1 MRKAITLIFLLFTS
15 FCIWGANGNENTLPF
30 YKYEISQ
37 KIQYL
42 KQKKD
47 SIGSEAAKAEKV
59 KKIFEEDSENQVNLI
74 LSRTFN
80 ELDSL
85 MIIRSTLDAYP
96 GLQAVCDTAANN
108 FLDTF
113 YGKVTKSSDD
123 STISITST
131 GFLEVADQAYKEFD
145 QLIDRI
151 ILKKIVETN
160 KGAIYSRAS
169 EGAEGKATQAENLD
183 GAQPTDAKGFNKS
196 LWIFISLGI
205 GLLGFCLG
213 IAALIFLISI
223 QKRVFRHGGKLATYK
238 QELDL
243 VKTELNNAKSSN
255 AKVISTATIVS
266 NNNKSYDRY
275 KPQHNN
281 SRQNSY
287 NTNTQF
293 AGSRQQH
300 VAVPPKLPEKEVA
313 KSTEIRLY
321 ASIKTDARKLD
332 FFKLSEDNHGDK
344 AFVLIIANPEAEVA
358 EFTLAPNLKS
368 DFITN
373 AIQNRETYLP
383 ATACEISSAETAN
396 PTRIEPLS
404 PGKAKKENG
413 IWTVQSRMSIR
424 IL

>member
-1 MRKAITLIFLLFTS
+1 MRKAITFILLLITS
-15 FCIWGANGNENTLPF
+15 LCIWGQEDNKSSLTNTADTIRYFKDNRAEIVKQGVEKELCTKEQADSILSNTF
-30 YKYEISQ
+30 NKLDTIMNAYSKLADNQDLQKKCESVIKDFNNKYWQ
-37 KIQYL
+37 KIHDRGQIDISTNRFLIVAEKYGEEFHKL
-42 KQKKD
+42 IEDIKKSSPD
-47 SIGSEAAKAEKV
+47 IFTSGYSVKTLNVTEAAEG
-59 KKIFEEDSENQVNLI
+59 EEEESEDGQDSN
-74 LSRTFN
+74 
-80 ELDSL
+80 
-85 MIIRSTLDAYP
+85 
-96 GLQAVCDTAANN
+96 
-108 FLDTF
+108 
-113 YGKVTKSSDD
+113 
-123 STISITST
+123 
-131 GFLEVADQAYKEFD
+131 KEAF
-145 QLIDRI
+145 
-151 ILKKIVETN
+151 
-160 KGAIYSRAS
+160 S
-169 EGAEGKATQAENLD
+169 
-183 GAQPTDAKGFNKS
+183 QPF
-196 LWIFISLGI
+196 WIFISLGI

-223 QKRVFRHGGKLATYK
+223 QKRVSRHGGKLATYK

-358 EFTLAPNLKS
+358 EFTIAPNLKS